1 MCIRDRGHLRSNK
14 HRHKTIHIPRLA
26 RVSNYTRVRHM
37 NKSTVNNINVTF
49 YYSETSDMSSIGR
62 IEECLCLKKNIKK
75 KKKRKKE
82 KRSTTLKH
90 KKLINHVYFTTR
102 HCHAN
107 SLPNPGHQ
115 HTTTESEHFNFF
127 LPFNRWFVAWK
138 RGLPRKFARCVS
150 SY

>member
-1 MCIRDRGHLRSNK
+1 M
-14 HRHKTIHIPRLA
+14 P
-26 RVSNYTRVRHM
+26 V
-37 NKSTVNNINVTF
+37 
-49 YYSETSDMSSIGR
+49 
-62 IEECLCLKKNIKK
+62 LKKNIKK

-115 HTTTESEHFNFF
+115 HTTTESEHFKFF
-127 LPFNRWFVAWK
+127 YRLTV
-138 RGLPRKFARCVS
+138 GLSLEKGAYPGNSHVVYRHIK
-150 SY
+150 